1 VIIIKKT
8 PVRKKRITLFKTGQT
23 DITLIFAVLF
33 LIVFGIVMIYSASYY
48 SSYTLTEEVSHT
60 LFLDK
65 QMLWSMISIVTMIVV
80 SFINYKMIAKYW
92 LLGYVANIVFLLLVL
107 FQEQDEMVNGASRW
121 LNFGSLGFQPSEFAK
136 LAMILTL
143 AVSVNETRHLLS
155 KGKAL
160 LINIILVG
168 IPVGLVMKEDLS
180 TGVVMLCIGIAMLF
194 IAIPKW
200 KAVFKYI
207 AYIGGIVVFAI
218 LVFKDFILY
227 FLKDYQLVRFRVF
240 FDGPWTDPYD
250 SGYQTIQSLYAIGSG
265 GLFGKGLGYSMQK
278 NGFIPEAHND
288 IIYAIICEE
297 LGYFGAIAVVLLFAL
312 VIWRCVIIVVNSKD
326 TLGMLI
332 VTGVLTQ
339 IAVQVIINI
348 AVVTNTMPA
357 TGMPLPFI
365 SYGGSSLFFL
375 MFEIGMV
382 LNIARQRNVER
393 E

>member
-1 VIIIKKT
+1 VNNIANQPRIR
-8 PVRKKRITLFKTGQT
+8 RKREPLFKIGQT
-23 DITLIFAVLF
+23 DITLIFAIIF

-48 SSYTLTEEVSHT
+48 ASYVLTDQVSHT
-60 LFLDK
+60 LFLEK
-65 QMLWSMISIVTMIVV
+65 QLVWSVISIITMIIV
-80 SFINYKMIAKYW
+80 SFINFRVIAKFW
-92 LLGYVANIVFLLLVL
+92 LLIYIANLVFLFLVL
-107 FQEQDEMVNGASRW
+107 FQEQDAMVNGASRW
-121 LNFGSLGFQPSEFAK
+121 FKVGGIGFQPSEFAK
-136 LAMILTL
+136 LAMIITL
-143 AVSVNETRHLLS
+143 AVSVNETRHHLARA
-155 KGKAL
+155 KAL
-160 LINIILVG
+160 LINLILVG
-168 IPVGLVMKEDLS
+168 LPIGLVMKEDLS

-207 AYIGGIVVFAI
+207 AYVGAAIIFAVLI
-218 LVFKDFILY
+218 FKDFILY
-227 FLKDYQLVRFRVF
+227 LLEDYQLVRFRIF
-240 FDGPWTDPYD
+240 FEGPWSEPLD

-297 LGYFGAIAVVLLFAL
+297 LGYFGAIAVVILFTII
-312 VIWRCVIIVVNSKD
+312 IWRCVVIVVSSKD

-339 IAVQVIINI
+339 IAIQVIINI

-375 MFEIGMV
+375 MIEIGMV
-382 LNIARQRNVER
+382 LNIARQRNE
-393 E
+393 